1 MTTRL
6 ILFGSG
12 GHAKVVLEALQA
24 ERPGVEVAILDDDPA
39 AASRSLLGH
48 PVRGDRSW
56 LEREWPRVRVIPA
69 IGSNSARA
77 ELVERLRES
86 GRELETVVHP
96 AATVSPSA
104 LLGPGCFVAAGAVVN
119 AEAVLEAG
127 VIVNTGASVDHDCR
141 IGLAAHIAPGA
152 RLCGQVKVGARSLVG
167 TCSAVIPKIRIG
179 SDAVIGAGSAVI
191 ADVPD
196 GGRVAGSPA
205 RPI

>member
-24 ERPGVEVAILDDDPA
+24 ARPGVEVAILDDDPA
-39 AASRSLLGH
+39 ALSRTVIGL

-56 LEREWPRVRVIPA
+56 LEREWPEARVVPA
-69 IGSNSARA
+69 IGGNASRA
-77 ELVERLRES
+77 ELIERLQAM
-86 GRELETVVHP
+86 GRELETIVHP

-104 LLGPGCFVAAGAVVN
+104 RLSPGCFLAAGAVVN
-119 AEAVLEAG
+119 AEASLEAG

-152 RLCGQVKVGARSLVG
+152 RLCGHVEVGARALVG
-167 TCSAVIPKIRIG
+167 TASAVIPKVRIG
-179 SDAVIGAGSAVI
+179 ADAVVGAGSAVTG
-191 ADVPD
+191 DVPD